1 MSIGFEFGELNTAA
15 QTVADAIGP
24 LGDLLTTLSDSVA
37 ASSTGFKGQAA
48 TGLGEALG
56 AWFDVASTLGP
67 ALQQYAT
74 ALATTSAE
82 HVVNEGDQIS
92 SYTDLAGRLGGG
104 Q

>member
-1 MSIGFEFGELNTAA
+1 MSIGLEFGELNQAA

-24 LGDLLTTLSDSVA
+24 VGDMLTTLSDSVA
-37 ASSTGFKGQAA
+37 ASATGFKGQAA
-48 TGLGEALG
+48 SGLGEAIG

-82 HVVNEGDQIS
+82 HVVNEGDQLS
-92 SYTDLAGRLGGG
+92 SYSDLAGRLGGG
-104 Q
+104 E

>member
-1 MSIGFEFGELNTAA
+1 MSIGLEFGELNSAA

-24 LGDLLTTLSDSVA
+24 VGEMLTSLSDSLA

-48 TGLGEALG
+48 AGLGEALG
-56 AWFDVASTLGP
+56 AWFDVAATLGP
-67 ALQQYAT
+67 TLEQYAT

-82 HVVNEGDQIS
+82 HVVNEGEQIS
-92 SYTDLAGRLGGG
+92 SYTDLAGRSGGG

>member
-1 MSIGFEFGELNTAA
+1 MSIGLEFGELNQAA

-24 LGDLLTTLSDSVA
+24 LGDLLMTLNDSVA
-37 ASSTGFKGQAA
+37 AAATGFKGQAA
-48 TGLGEALG
+48 SGLGEAMG

-82 HVVNEGDQIS
+82 HVVNEGDQVS
-92 SYTDLAGRLGGG
+92 SYADLSGRLGGG
-104 Q
+104 E